1 MVLTDNGHVN
11 RILSW
16 ESREMRHTKVGPS
29 GGVRQDVTM
38 AENRVDETAALPRSC
53 QIFGKSEIIFEQ
65 GSSGSEMYLI
75 NRGRVLL
82 SVRQDE
88 TQQVPLVVLNPGD
101 FFGEMALV
109 DDSPRSATASA
120 VEDNT
125 ELIVM
130 DRARFLFMVRQQP
143 EFALSLM
150 HTLCRRLREMDKRL
164 PTEGISP

>member
-1 MVLTDNGHVN
+1 MQH
-11 RILSW
+11 RKEELS
-16 ESREMRHTKVGPS
+16 RGLKRGT
-29 GGVRQDVTM
+29 TM
-38 AENRVDETAALPRSC
+38 SEDRVDETAALPRSC
-53 QIFGKSEIIFEQ
+53 QIYGKSEIIFEQ
-65 GSSGSEMYLI
+65 GSTGSEMYLI

-109 DDSPRSATASA
+109 DDSPPSATASA
-120 VEDNT
+120 VEDDT

-150 HTLCRRLREMDKRL
+150 HTLCRRLRDMDERL
-164 PTEGISP
+164 PSEGG

>member
-1 MVLTDNGHVN
+1 
-11 RILSW
+11 
-16 ESREMRHTKVGPS
+16 
-29 GGVRQDVTM
+29 M
-38 AENRVDETAALPRSC
+38 AKGKAEETAPLHKFQQKYR
-53 QIFGKSEIIFEQ
+53 KSEVIFEE
-65 GSSGSEMYLI
+65 GSTGSEMYLI
-75 NRGRVLL
+75 HSGRVLL
-82 SVRQDE
+82 SIRQDE
-88 TQQVPLVVLNPGD
+88 AEQVPLVALNPGD

-120 VEDNT
+120 VDDDT

-164 PTEGISP
+164 PPEGASP

>member
-1 MVLTDNGHVN
+1 MQH
-11 RILSW
+11 RK
-16 ESREMRHTKVGPS
+16 EEPSRGLKRGITV
-29 GGVRQDVTM
+29 
-38 AENRVDETAALPRSC
+38 AEDRVYETAALPRSC
-53 QIFGKSEIIFEQ
+53 QIYGKSEIIFEQ
-65 GSSGSEMYLI
+65 GSTGSEMYLI

-88 TQQVPLVVLNPGD
+88 TQQIPLVVLNPGD

-120 VEDNT
+120 VEDDT

-150 HTLCRRLREMDKRL
+150 HTLCRRLRDMDKRL